1 MTDHQRLRTV
11 SIFLRNAEGKVLAQ
25 LRDDKPGIPFP
36 ARWSTLGGAIED
48 GETPDEAARRELLEE
63 TELSPPLRFWRCFEH
78 RFHIRDAAYSVD
90 VYGYVGETDVRAE
103 DICLHEGQRVAFLSR
118 DDINRLPFAF
128 GLDAL
133 FNALFDENPFE
144 LRITLATLDD
154 APLVYHIM
162 REAFAEYENVLQP
175 PSGANRE
182 TVDDVTAAMQ
192 QGGAAL
198 AWVGEMPVASAR
210 FRVDGD
216 ALCVGRVAVLP
227 AYRQRGIAKAV
238 MRYME
243 NIARQHRRDVLCVGV
258 RMSLPGNLALYQSLG
273 YEMVDVIQHPKGP
286 DRIATLI
293 KRLNGQEQ
301 QP

>member
-1 MTDHQRLRTV
+1 MADRARTV
-11 SIFLRNAEGKVLAQ
+11 SIFLRNREGKVLAQ
-25 LRDDKPGIPFP
+25 LRDDKPGILFP
-36 ARWSTLGGAIED
+36 ACWSTLGGAIED

-63 TELSPPLRFWRCFEH
+63 TELAPPLRFWR
-78 RFHIRDAAYSVD
+78 RFDHYFCIGDTSYEVEI
-90 VYGYVGETDVRAE
+90 YGYVGETDIPVEA
-103 DICLHEGQRVAFLSR
+103 IHLHEGQRVAYLSR
-118 DDINRLPFAF
+118 EDIDCLPFAF

-133 FNALFDENPFE
+133 FRAVFDENPFD

-162 REAFAEYENVLQP
+162 REAFAEYKNVLQP

-192 QGGAAL
+192 QGGALL

-210 FRVDGD
+210 FRVDPD
-216 ALCVGRVAVLP
+216 ALYVGRVAVLP
-227 AYRQRGIAKAV
+227 AYRERGIAKAV
-238 MRYME
+238 MWRME
-243 NIARQHRRDVLCVGV
+243 DIARQSGRNMLRVGV
-258 RMSLPGNLALYQSLG
+258 RMSLPGNLALYRSLG
-273 YEMVDVIQHPKGP
+273 YTTIEVSDHPKGP

-293 KRLNGQEQ
+293 KRLNGQA